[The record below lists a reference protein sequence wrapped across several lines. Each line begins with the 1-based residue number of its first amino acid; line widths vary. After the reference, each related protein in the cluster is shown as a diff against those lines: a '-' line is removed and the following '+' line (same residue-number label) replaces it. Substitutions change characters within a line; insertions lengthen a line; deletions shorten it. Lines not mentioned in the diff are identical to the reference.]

1 LKKYAKLTITTIFV
15 FVVMAAVLIM
25 GNIGPNVF
33 GQIIFPSSPSISSR
47 PLPNPTPPTI
57 QTQQQQQKILPIAN
71 AGPNQLVISG
81 STVRLD
87 GSHSYDENP
96 GGNIIV
102 YRWLQTGGVPV
113 NLVSSASN
121 GVTSGGISNTNTAF
135 PVFTAPTVS
144 QGAVLLT
151 FSLAVTD
158 NYGLTSTNPAAVAIL
173 VKPAVGSSSS
183 QNPLL
188 NNGIVGNGLNQLN
201 PNQLKSSPFTS
212 LLPPSLPSSP
222 ITPPV
227 TTTTSPLS
235 PLTPSSPPNTGN
247 TQQQVNTAATTTTA
261 TFTEIYAPKTGGR
274 VFTAM
279 NPSGGIC
286 KSDGI
291 RFNIANQYSLVDRE
305 TTWIV
310 TLNNNPSACTS
321 STWWSPKIGSH
332 GSTGVASGLYEASGP
347 YAGGFK
353 SMRSEGPHPDYHSC
367 SGYIHGNVP
376 VMPKGIPV
384 GIKTATWRISNGV
397 HVEFWYDFTGGGKGP
412 WVKYASLDDTTP
424 GHCNGGS
431 ITGPIGM
438 NGMLIGPAPAQD
450 TMRMNG
456 ADATY
461 NGGSIVE
468 IAAGQA
474 PKGTVGSSVSG
485 TAAATT
491 TTAAS
496 IASAQPSSTLGAAT
510 PSPSTQNPG
519 SITQVMPPSPPS
531 PSLSTPSSLPPSQHP
546 IVKKPIFDKGQSD
559 GARDAQL
566 VAKSTR
572 PTSHMTSDDVDCESP
587 DNLIGQDSIDYC
599 TGYQQGV
606 AEQYNMLLGR

>member
-1 LKKYAKLTITTIFV
+1 LKKYTKLAITTAFAFV
-15 FVVMAAVLIM
+15 LAAVLII
-25 GNIGPNVF
+25 GNTGPNVF
-33 GQIIFPSSPSISSR
+33 GQIVFPSSPPPSISSR
-47 PLPNPTPPTI
+47 ALPNPTPPTI
-57 QTQQQQQKILPIAN
+57 QTQQQQKISPIAN
-71 AGPNQLVISG
+71 AGPNQVVISG
-81 STVRLD
+81 SNVRLD
-87 GSHSYDENP
+87 GSHSYGRNP
-96 GGNIIV
+96 GGNIIL
-102 YRWLQTGGVPV
+102 YRWLQIGGIPV
-113 NLVSSASN
+113 TLLSSAGN
-121 GVTSGGISNTNTAF
+121 GIASGGGIGNTNTAF
-135 PVFTAPTVS
+135 PIFTAPPVS
-144 QGAVLLT
+144 QGVVLLT
-151 FSLAVTD
+151 FSLTVTD
-158 NYGLTSTNPAAVAIL
+158 NYGLTSTNPATVAIL
-173 VKPAVGSSSS
+173 VRPAADSSIHSTS
-183 QNPLL
+183 PLLSNNNGMSNTLNQGNPL
-188 NNGIVGNGLNQLN
+188 
-201 PNQLKSSPFTS
+201 PFTS
-212 LLPPSLPSSP
+212 LPTPPPAITSPSPSISPQSPLLPPS
-222 ITPPV
+222 
-227 TTTTSPLS
+227 
-235 PLTPSSPPNTGN
+235 PNTGG
-247 TQQQVNTAATTTTA
+247 TQQQVNTAATTTT
-261 TFTEIYAPKTGGR
+261 FTHIYTPKAGGR

-310 TLNNNPSACTS
+310 TLNNNPSACTDKP
-321 STWWSPKIGSH
+321 WWSPKIGSH

-353 SMRSEGPHPDYHSC
+353 SMRSEGPHPEYHSC

-376 VMPKGIPV
+376 VMPKAKPV
-384 GIKTATWRISNGV
+384 GIKTATWRIPNGV

-450 TMRMNG
+450 TMRLNG

-485 TAAATT
+485 TTT
-491 TTAAS
+491 AS
-496 IASAQPSSTLGAAT
+496 IASAQPSSTLSAAAT
-510 PSPSTQNPG
+510 NPSTQNPG
-519 SITQVMPPSPPS
+519 SLTQVTPPPP
-531 PSLSTPSSLPPSQHP
+531 PPLSSSLPQHP
-546 IVKKPIFDKGQSD
+546 IVKKFIFDKGQSD

-572 PTSHMTSDDVDCESP
+572 LTSHMTSDDVDCESP
-587 DNLIGQDSIDYC
+587 DNLSGQDSIDYC
-599 TGYQQGV
+599 TGYQQGF
-606 AEQYNMLLGR
+606 AEKNNNMMLGSLVK

>member
-1 LKKYAKLTITTIFV
+1 V
-15 FVVMAAVLIM
+15 FVVMATVLIM

-33 GQIIFPSSPSISSR
+33 GQIIFPSSPIPPSR

-57 QTQQQQQKILPIAN
+57 QTSQQQKIPPIAN
-71 AGPNQLVISG
+71 AGPNQLLISG

-87 GSHSYDENP
+87 GGHSYDPNP
-96 GGNIIV
+96 GGNIIL
-102 YRWLQTGGVPV
+102 YRWLQTGGIPV
-113 NLVSSASN
+113 TLLNSASN
-121 GVTSGGISNTNTAF
+121 GVASGRISNTNTAF
-135 PVFTAPTVS
+135 PVFTAPPVS

-158 NYGLTSTNPAAVAIL
+158 NYGLTSTNPATVAIL
-173 VKPAVGSSSS
+173 VKPAVGSSQS
-183 QNPLL
+183 PLL
-188 NNGIVGNGLNQLN
+188 NNNNGIVGNGLNQLN

-212 LLPPSLPSSP
+212 LPPPIPSRP

-235 PLTPSSPPNTGN
+235 PLTPSPPNTGG
-247 TQQQVNTAATTTTA
+247 TQQQVNTAATTTT
-261 TFTEIYAPKTGGR
+261 FTHIYTPKTGGR

-310 TLNNNPSACTS
+310 TLNNNPASCTT

-376 VMPKGIPV
+376 VMPKAKPV
-384 GIKTATWRISNGV
+384 GIKTATWRIPNGV

-485 TAAATT
+485 TTT
-491 TTAAS
+491 TTAS
-496 IASAQPSSTLGAAT
+496 IASAQPSSTLSAAT

-519 SITQVMPPSPPS
+519 SLTQVIPPP
-531 PSLSTPSSLPPSQHP
+531 PSLSLPSQHP
-546 IVKKPIFDKGQSD
+546 IAKKPIFDKGQSD

-599 TGYQQGV
+599 TGYQQGF
-606 AEQYNMLLGR
+606 AEQNNNNMMLGR